1 MQKFSV
7 TFKLQ
12 SKKIPAAYKK
22 AEGVISCLLNY
33 NFGEKHFFSLTLT
46 FDSILNLAKFVENE
60 IGDSEI
66 AFDATLSNPQKN
78 LLNGSSDEL
87 LYEAKLV
94 K

>member
-12 SKKIPAAYKK
+12 SKKIPASYKK
-22 AEGVISCLLNY
+22 ANGVISYLLNY

-46 FDSILNLAKFVENE
+46 FNSLSKLAKFVENE
-60 IGDSEI
+60 IGDSEVV
-66 AFDATLSNPQKN
+66 FEATLSNPQKN
-78 LLNGSSDEL
+78 LLNSGSDEL
-87 LYEAKLV
+87 LYKAKLT